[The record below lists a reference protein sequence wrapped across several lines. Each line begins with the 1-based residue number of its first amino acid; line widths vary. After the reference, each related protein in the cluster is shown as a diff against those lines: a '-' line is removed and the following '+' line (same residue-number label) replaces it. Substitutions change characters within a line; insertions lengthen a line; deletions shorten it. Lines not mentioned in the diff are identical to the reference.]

1 MNRSCWNSPCFSLV
15 VVICI
20 SMWETPFYGV
30 MQEGEKLGTVFIG
43 KAGGKVSA
51 KTFRLVSF
59 TYLYL
64 IGLRTNQEL
73 ICNPAV

>member
-1 MNRSCWNSPCFSLV
+1 
-15 VVICI
+15 
-20 SMWETPFYGV
+20 
-30 MQEGEKLGTVFIG
+30 MQAGQKLGTVFIG